1 MSKKEKNSFV
11 DKIMGPMDKISS
23 PLIKFGQIPFIQ
35 GLQRGMVS
43 SIGVTMVGSIFL
55 VICLFGADGNIT
67 EKALLPFL
75 TPYID
80 QLSLI
85 NSLSMNIMAIY
96 MCVAMG
102 AEYAD
107 IKGTN
112 KTTGAVGALFAFIL
126 LNYNGIAATSEG
138 VNALEITYWGSAGI
152 VTAII
157 AMAISVN
164 VIHLCYKYNI
174 RIKLPSSV
182 PPAISDSFSS
192 IVPYLF
198 VALICWSIR
207 TIMGFDI
214 PAVITNIL
222 LPVLSGADNIFVFC
236 FAYFFASLCW
246 VCGIHG
252 DNIVGTV
259 ISPMLQTWMIENTE
273 AYTAGLAAPHIWIDQ
288 LNRLFQYVSTC
299 WPILIYMYMSSKK
312 LPQLKPLAVLST
324 PSMIFCIVE
333 PLMFGLPIVLNPFL
347 AIPFVLIHTITAA
360 VSYLLTSI
368 GFVGRFVISIPWATP
383 SPILAYLATA
393 GSIGA
398 VLLVFINFA
407 IGMVIMYP
415 FWKAYEKNEIKKL
428 EDQKATE
435 VAV

>member
-1 MSKKEKNSFV
+1 MLSAPERTGNKIFVITAGMSNPIIV
-11 DKIMGPMDKISS
+11 
-23 PLIKFGQIPFIQ
+23 
-35 GLQRGMVS
+35 R
-43 SIGVTMVGSIFL
+43 
-55 VICLFGADGNIT
+55 
-67 EKALLPFL
+67 
-75 TPYID
+75 ID
-80 QLSLI
+80 QQ
-85 NSLSMNIMAIY
+85 
-96 MCVAMG
+96 
-102 AEYAD
+102 
-107 IKGTN
+107 IKAPN
-112 KTTGAVGALFAFIL
+112 K
-126 LNYNGIAATSEG
+126 YGI
-138 VNALEITYWGSAGI
+138 
-152 VTAII
+152 
-157 AMAISVN
+157 
-164 VIHLCYKYNI
+164 
-174 RIKLPSSV
+174 
-182 PPAISDSFSS
+182 
-192 IVPYLF
+192 
-198 VALICWSIR
+198 
-207 TIMGFDI
+207 
-214 PAVITNIL
+214 
-222 LPVLSGADNIFVFC
+222 
-236 FAYFFASLCW
+236 AYFFASLCW

-428 EDQKATE
+428 EEQKATE

>member
-96 MCVAMG
+96 MCV
-102 AEYAD
+102 
-107 IKGTN
+107 
-112 KTTGAVGALFAFIL
+112 
-126 LNYNGIAATSEG
+126 
-138 VNALEITYWGSAGI
+138 ALEITYWGSAGI

-428 EDQKATE
+428 EEQKATE

>member
-1 MSKKEKNSFV
+1 
-11 DKIMGPMDKISS
+11 
-23 PLIKFGQIPFIQ
+23 
-35 GLQRGMVS
+35 
-43 SIGVTMVGSIFL
+43 
-55 VICLFGADGNIT
+55 
-67 EKALLPFL
+67 
-75 TPYID
+75 
-80 QLSLI
+80 
-85 NSLSMNIMAIY
+85 MNIMAIY

-107 IKGTN
+107 IKGIN

-174 RIKLPSSV
+174 RIKLSSSV

-428 EDQKATE
+428 EEQKATE

>member
-107 IKGTN
+107 IKGIN

-126 LNYNGIAATSEG
+126 LNYNGMAATSEG

-198 VALICWSIR
+198 VALICWSI
-207 TIMGFDI
+207 IMGFDI

-407 IGMVIMYP
+407 IGMVIIYP

-428 EDQKATE
+428 EEQKATE

>member
-1 MSKKEKNSFV
+1 
-11 DKIMGPMDKISS
+11 
-23 PLIKFGQIPFIQ
+23 
-35 GLQRGMVS
+35 
-43 SIGVTMVGSIFL
+43 
-55 VICLFGADGNIT
+55 
-67 EKALLPFL
+67 
-75 TPYID
+75 
-80 QLSLI
+80 
-85 NSLSMNIMAIY
+85 MNIMAIY

-107 IKGTN
+107 IKGIN

-207 TIMGFDI
+207 TIMGLDI

-428 EDQKATE
+428 EEQKATE

>member
-1 MSKKEKNSFV
+1 
-11 DKIMGPMDKISS
+11 
-23 PLIKFGQIPFIQ
+23 
-35 GLQRGMVS
+35 
-43 SIGVTMVGSIFL
+43 
-55 VICLFGADGNIT
+55 
-67 EKALLPFL
+67 
-75 TPYID
+75 
-80 QLSLI
+80 
-85 NSLSMNIMAIY
+85 
-96 MCVAMG
+96 
-102 AEYAD
+102 
-107 IKGTN
+107 
-112 KTTGAVGALFAFIL
+112 
-126 LNYNGIAATSEG
+126 
-138 VNALEITYWGSAGI
+138 
-152 VTAII
+152 
-157 AMAISVN
+157 
-164 VIHLCYKYNI
+164 
-174 RIKLPSSV
+174 
-182 PPAISDSFSS
+182 
-192 IVPYLF
+192 
-198 VALICWSIR
+198 
-207 TIMGFDI
+207 
-214 PAVITNIL
+214 
-222 LPVLSGADNIFVFC
+222 
-236 FAYFFASLCW
+236 
-246 VCGIHG
+246 
-252 DNIVGTV
+252 
-259 ISPMLQTWMIENTE
+259 MLQTWMIENTE

-312 LPQLKPLAVLST
+312 LPQLKTLAVLST

-428 EDQKATE
+428 EEQKATE

>member
-1 MSKKEKNSFV
+1 
-11 DKIMGPMDKISS
+11 
-23 PLIKFGQIPFIQ
+23 
-35 GLQRGMVS
+35 
-43 SIGVTMVGSIFL
+43 
-55 VICLFGADGNIT
+55 
-67 EKALLPFL
+67 
-75 TPYID
+75 
-80 QLSLI
+80 
-85 NSLSMNIMAIY
+85 
-96 MCVAMG
+96 
-102 AEYAD
+102 
-107 IKGTN
+107 
-112 KTTGAVGALFAFIL
+112 
-126 LNYNGIAATSEG
+126 
-138 VNALEITYWGSAGI
+138 
-152 VTAII
+152 
-157 AMAISVN
+157 MAISVN

-207 TIMGFDI
+207 TIMGLDI

-333 PLMFGLPIVLNPFL
+333 PLMYS
-347 AIPFVLIHTITAA
+347 LI
-360 VSYLLTSI
+360 
-368 GFVGRFVISIPWATP
+368 
-383 SPILAYLATA
+383 
-393 GSIGA
+393 
-398 VLLVFINFA
+398 
-407 IGMVIMYP
+407 
-415 FWKAYEKNEIKKL
+415 K
-428 EDQKATE
+428 
-435 VAV
+435 

>member
-107 IKGTN
+107 IKGIN

-236 FAYFFASLCW
+236 FALCW

-428 EDQKATE
+428 EEQKATE

>member
-107 IKGTN
+107 IKGIN

-182 PPAISDSFSS
+182 PPAISDSS

-198 VALICWSIR
+198 GALICWSIR

-428 EDQKATE
+428 EEQKATE